1 MWHAVCPVLIMF
13 TLYDDA
19 GFRPT
24 GGWESIHR
32 FNTSCH
38 IEVKN
43 TSFLRVVFKCPSLS
57 LSLPRVRPG
66 VTGKGHKQHAGTENV
81 ELVNNPEEISNNI
94 CGRYYISKRN
104 LVCRVFHCLL
114 TLGNTNLW
122 IKTVPVY
129 FDNGT

>member
-1 MWHAVCPVLIMF
+1 MLIMF
-13 TLYDDA
+13 MLYDDA

-57 LSLPRVRPG
+57 LSPPHVHPG
-66 VTGKGHKQHAGTENV
+66 VTGKGHKPHTGTGNMK
-81 ELVNNPEEISNNI
+81 LVNNPEGISNNI
-94 CGRYYISKRN
+94 CGRSNILKRN
-104 LVCRVFHCLL
+104 VTCCGFDCLL
-114 TLGNTNLW
+114 TLGNRNLW
-122 IKTVPVY
+122 IKTVADV
-129 FDNGT
+129 F